1 MFLFIDFWYPADISA
16 SINIPFNG
24 LPYLLCVISKDS
36 ALVCLSYPVLCIS
49 VILAPSTALS
59 KEYVFI
65 KYLY

>member
-1 MFLFIDFWYPADISA
+1 MFLVMDFWYPGDVSA
-16 SINIPFNG
+16 LINIPFNG
-24 LPYLLCVISKDS
+24 LPHLLCVISKDG

-49 VILAPSTALS
+49 VILAPSTALG